1 VNRLIQ
7 GKVLRDA
14 IISGANHIAN
24 NRQQVDALNVFPVPD
39 GDTGTNMSMTISAA
53 KSELERL
60 DDNATVDE
68 VSKTAAS
75 ALLRG
80 ARGNSGVIL
89 SLLFRGFSKGLAGKK
104 SAAAD
109 DIANALTLGVEA
121 AYKAVMKPTEGT
133 ILTVSRA
140 AAETAREAAAGVGE
154 DVVALWDKITE
165 SASQMLDKTPDMLPV
180 LKKAGVVDAGGKGFL
195 VVLEGMQSV
204 IKSGVIIPL
213 DGDTARTAAPASDG
227 SSFFKDEHGF
237 EGEITFTYC
246 TEFIVLRKGAE
257 PTALALRAFL
267 ETIGDCVVV
276 VEDDEIIKVHLHTD
290 HPGKA
295 LEEALTFGMLT
306 NLKIENM
313 REQFATGVSN
323 AQKTAQAEAQ
333 KSGGAFQYQPIDPQ
347 RDFGFVSV
355 AAGDGV
361 RQLFLDLGADNV
373 VSGGQTMNP
382 STDDILS
389 AIHATPAKTVFVL
402 PNNKNIIMAAEQA
415 IKLADRHVMVLQTK
429 TVPQGLS
436 AMLAFDPGSDS
447 ESNYIEMSKTAER
460 VGTGQITF
468 AARDSDFDGHKI
480 KEGEILALENGKL
493 AFVEKDLIKAAGKLA
508 RSLIKKQPDCAFVT
522 IIYGADATEEQ
533 AKQIQESIQAKYS
546 DVEVTLVNG
555 GQPVYYFIISA
566 E

>member
-1 VNRLIQ
+1 MQ
-7 GKVLRDA
+7 GKTLRDA
-14 IISGANHIAN
+14 IISGANNIAN

-53 KSELERL
+53 KRELERM
-60 DDNATVDE
+60 DDNATVEE

-89 SLLFRGFSKGLAGKK
+89 SLLFRGFSKGLTGRK
-104 SAAAD
+104 SAGAD
-109 DIANALTLGVEA
+109 DIANAFALGVDA
-121 AYKAVMKPTEGT
+121 AYKAVMKPAEGT

-140 AAETAREAAAGVGE
+140 AAEAAKESAAAFGDDISG
-154 DVVALWDKITE
+154 LWNKITE
-165 SASQMLDKTPDMLPV
+165 SASVMLDKTPDMLPV

-195 VVLEGMQSV
+195 VVLEGMASV
-204 IKSGVIIPL
+204 IEKGVIIPL
-213 DGDTARTAAPASDG
+213 DGEKTEKPAASAQG
-227 SSFFKDEHGF
+227 GATFFADEHGF

-246 TEFIVLRKGAE
+246 TEFIVDKNDSDKS
-257 PTALALRAFL
+257 PLALRAFL

-276 VEDDEIIKVHLHTD
+276 VDDDDIIKVHVHTD

-295 LEEALTFGMLT
+295 LEEALGYGMLV

-313 REQFATGVSN
+313 REQFKREVTN
-323 AQKTAQAEAQ
+323 AQRTAQAEAAN
-333 KSGGAFQYQPIDPQ
+333 SNNGFEYAEVDPE
-347 RDFGFVSV
+347 REFGFVAV
-355 AAGDGV
+355 AAGEGLHK
-361 RQLFLDLGADNV
+361 LFGDLGVDNI

-415 IKLADRHVMVLQTK
+415 IKLADRQVMVLQTK
-429 TVPQGLS
+429 TIPQGLS
-436 AMLAFDPGSDS
+436 AMLSFDPDSDAD
-447 ESNYIEMSKTAER
+447 SNFIEMTKAAEH
-460 VGTGQITF
+460 VSTGQITF

-480 KEGEILALENGKL
+480 KKDEILALENGKL
-493 AFVEKDLIKAAGKLA
+493 SFVEKDLVKAGAKLA
-508 RSLIKKQPDCAFVT
+508 KNLVKKQSDCAFVT
-522 IIYGADATEEQ
+522 VIYGEDATEEQ
-533 AKQIQESIQAKYS
+533 AEEIASAVRAKFGS
-546 DVEVTLVNG
+546 DVEVAVVNG